1 MNKFEIQGVITEK
14 TELKTWTTQMGKQG
28 SSITLQVNYSND
40 YEDFYFKF
48 RFKNKNTA
56 LANSFTVGA
65 EVIIQ
70 GRLIQEFFKDD
81 STGEIR
87 PYMVLLGTSIKLAN
101 LQGQSQMQ
109 PLQSQSFQSEMQ
121 PQMQPLQSQVQQHFQ
136 PTDRPDLED
145 DFLNNQTVQP
155 PAIAVNTD
163 ADNDIPF

>member
-14 TELKTWTTQMGKQG
+14 SELKTWTTQMGKQG

-65 EVIIQ
+65 EVIIG

-101 LQGQSQMQ
+101 LQGHS
-109 PLQSQSFQSEMQ
+109 
-121 PQMQPLQSQVQQHFQ
+121 QMQPLQSQVQQHFQ

-163 ADNDIPF
+163 ADDDIPF